1 MTVGELLDRIDSQ
14 EFTRWVAF
22 DRISPIGGK
31 RIDALAASICA
42 TVANAAPHRKRGR
55 AAKVSDYLIR
65 WNRPPQSTDAM
76 RKIFRV
82 VAERFKAHSEAAKK
96 RKHG

>member
-1 MTVGELLDRIDSQ
+1 MTVGELLGRIDSQ
-14 EFTRWVAF
+14 EFTRWMAF
-22 DRISPIGGK
+22 DKISPIGGK
-31 RIDALAASICA
+31 RLDALAASICA

-65 WNRPPQSTDAM
+65 WNKPPQSLEAM
-76 RKIFRV
+76 RKVFRV
-82 VAERFKAHSEAAKK
+82 AAERFKAHTERAKA